1 MRNTGLYS
9 SNWNLDYT
17 RVETFRADGR
27 NLFKDDLPTL
37 RSLKTRRR
45 GRGYAEACSAR
56 VKAGKRR
63 SGPSPYHVTIR
74 IIKIHKARL
83 AHSHFSTPRAAHHIF
98 IDALECTHASRG
110 TPYAT
115 RCIDF
120 GAHLSVPGRGY
131 PTVSAKIHTYVYTPS
146 FLSPL
151 LPFEARRGAVVEHRR
166 RRRRLFHAWNIIPLL
181 LLLELIWRYI
191 IAFHVCIYVYISSC
205 NLSNGRF
212 WKEERGTDCW
222 MEILAR
228 GVT

>member
-27 NLFKDDLPTL
+27 NLFKDALPSL
-37 RSLKTRRR
+37 RSLKTRR
-45 GRGYAEACSAR
+45 GRGYAEACSAK

-131 PTVSAKIHTYVYTPS
+131 PTVSAKIHTYVYTYVCTPFLPPS
-146 FLSPL
+146 SPSIRGQKGSCCGASSLSSSVIPCMKYHP
-151 LPFEARRGAVVEHRR
+151 PF
-166 RRRRLFHAWNIIPLL
+166 IIIRID
-181 LLLELIWRYI
+181 LIYNDI
-191 IAFHVCIYVYISSC
+191 
-205 NLSNGRF
+205 
-212 WKEERGTDCW
+212 
-222 MEILAR
+222 
-228 GVT
+228 

>member
-9 SNWNLDYT
+9 SDWNLDYT

-37 RSLKTRRR
+37 RSLKTRRKE
-45 GRGYAEACSAR
+45 RGYAEACSAR

-120 GAHLSVPGRGY
+120 GAHLSVSGRGY
-131 PTVSAKIHTYVYTPS
+131 PTVSAKIHTYVYTYVPPS
-146 FLSPL
+146 FLPPL
-151 LPFEARRGAVVEHRR
+151 LPFETRRGAVVEHRRR

-181 LLLELIWRYI
+181 LLLELIWYI
-191 IAFHVCIYVYISSC
+191 TIYNSFSRMYICIYIFV
-205 NLSNGRF
+205 
-212 WKEERGTDCW
+212 
-222 MEILAR
+222 
-228 GVT
+228 